1 MQPQYPTSI
10 QSLLCPLSKT
20 CFFFFIGTNST
31 WNNFVHEQ
39 AVIWEQT
46 VLAWITNNHDHPV
59 LIVKYEDIKS
69 NTQSELRRILDF
81 LQVPYSSSRLK
92 QVVARG
98 YRTYRREHSET
109 FDHYIPGQRDT
120 VRSAIER
127 VSKSLKES
135 DLLEKANVTL
145 YL

>member
-1 MQPQYPTSI
+1 M
-10 QSLLCPLSKT
+10 L
-20 CFFFFIGTNST
+20 FFFFIGTNTT

-46 VLAWITNNHDHPV
+46 VLVWIINNHDHPV
-59 LIVKYEDIKS
+59 LAVKYEDIKS
-69 NTQSELRRILDF
+69 NTQSELRRMLDF

-98 YRTYRREHSET
+98 YHTYRREHSET
-109 FDHYIPGQRDT
+109 FDHYTPSQRDT

-127 VSKSLKES
+127 VSKCLKES
-135 DLLEKANVTL
+135 DLLGKANVTL